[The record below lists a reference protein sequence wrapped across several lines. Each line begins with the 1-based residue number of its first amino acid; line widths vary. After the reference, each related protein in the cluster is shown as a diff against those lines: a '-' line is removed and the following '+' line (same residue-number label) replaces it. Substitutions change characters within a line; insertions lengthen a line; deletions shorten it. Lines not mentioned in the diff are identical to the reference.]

1 MIADLFGLFCF
12 CKLFR
17 KGTPIFKWTRETYR
31 NLLRGLQLSLALVSV
46 TTSLQLMRPQLRTD
60 ESHKRCGYQ
69 DAYKT
74 SARETVY
81 AGALEILTYSTMTS
95 YCRTIQSNRLKEV
108 SSPRSTE
115 QLIYLD
121 RLSQLEKE
129 IENQKPKNPPKN
141 ISKKHSI
148 PSGPHLTKQSGVFNG
163 PSGKETYYNLN
174 MSGVVRILQRSG
186 IDGYFW
192 VRSDGVK
199 MWGDYVMCA
208 ADLSIRPRGSL
219 VNTSLGKGI
228 VVDTGTFIYSNRAQL
243 DIAVTW

>member
-1 MIADLFGLFCF
+1 M
-12 CKLFR
+12 
-17 KGTPIFKWTRETYR
+17 
-31 NLLRGLQLSLALVSV
+31 RGLQLSLGLVSV
-46 TTSLQLMRPQLRTD
+46 TASLQLMRPQLRTD
-60 ESHKRCGYQ
+60 ESHKK
-69 DAYKT
+69 YKGI
-74 SARETVY
+74 SSQQETVY
-81 AGALEILTYSTMTS
+81 AGVLESLTHSTMTS
-95 YCRTIQSNRLKEV
+95 YCQTIQSKHFEEV
-108 SSPRSTE
+108 SSPRTSE

-121 RLSQLEKE
+121 RLHQLEKE

-141 ISKKHSI
+141 ISKKHLL
-148 PSGPHLTKQSGVFNG
+148 PSGPHLTRQSGVFNG

>member
-1 MIADLFGLFCF
+1 M
-12 CKLFR
+12 
-17 KGTPIFKWTRETYR
+17 
-31 NLLRGLQLSLALVSV
+31 RGLQLSVGLVSV
-46 TTSLQLMRPQLRTD
+46 TGSLQLMRPQLRTD
-60 ESHKRCGYQ
+60 NTHKK
-69 DAYKT
+69 YK
-74 SARETVY
+74 SISNQQETVY
-81 AGALEILTYSTMTS
+81 AGVLESLTYSTMTS
-95 YCRTIQSNRLKEV
+95 YCQTIRSKHFQEV
-108 SSPRSTE
+108 SSPRTSE

-129 IENQKPKNPPKN
+129 IENQKPKNPTKDF
-141 ISKKHSI
+141 SKKHLL
-148 PSGPHLTKQSGVFNG
+148 PSGPHLTRQSGVFNG

>member
-1 MIADLFGLFCF
+1 M
-12 CKLFR
+12 
-17 KGTPIFKWTRETYR
+17 
-31 NLLRGLQLSLALVSV
+31 RGLQLSLMLVSV
-46 TTSLQLMRPQLRTD
+46 TTSLQLMRPQLRLD

-69 DAYKT
+69 DVYKT
-74 SARETVY
+74 SVETVY
-81 AGALEILTYSTMTS
+81 AGALECITQSTMTS
-95 YCRTIQSNRLKEV
+95 YCQTIQSKHFQEV
-108 SSPRSTE
+108 GSPRTPE

-121 RLSQLEKE
+121 RLHQLDKE
-129 IENQKPKNPPKN
+129 IENQKPKNPPKD
-141 ISKKHSI
+141 ISKKHLI
-148 PSGPHLTKQSGVFNG
+148 PSGPHLTSQSGVFNG

-174 MSGVVRILQRSG
+174 MSGVIRILQRSG

-219 VNTSLGKGI
+219 VNTSLGKGM

>member
-1 MIADLFGLFCF
+1 
-12 CKLFR
+12 
-17 KGTPIFKWTRETYR
+17 
-31 NLLRGLQLSLALVSV
+31 LL
-46 TTSLQLMRPQLRTD
+46 
-60 ESHKRCGYQ
+60 
-69 DAYKT
+69 
-74 SARETVY
+74 
-81 AGALEILTYSTMTS
+81 
-95 YCRTIQSNRLKEV
+95 
-108 SSPRSTE
+108 
-115 QLIYLD
+115 
-121 RLSQLEKE
+121 
-129 IENQKPKNPPKN
+129 
-141 ISKKHSI
+141 
-148 PSGPHLTKQSGVFNG
+148 PSGPHLTRQSGVFNG

>member
-1 MIADLFGLFCF
+1 M
-12 CKLFR
+12 
-17 KGTPIFKWTRETYR
+17 
-31 NLLRGLQLSLALVSV
+31 RGLQLSLGLVSV
-46 TTSLQLMRPQLRTD
+46 TASLQLMRPQLRTD
-60 ESHKRCGYQ
+60 ESHKK
-69 DAYKT
+69 YKGI
-74 SARETVY
+74 SSQQETVY
-81 AGALEILTYSTMTS
+81 AGVLESLTHSTMTS
-95 YCRTIQSNRLKEV
+95 YCQTIQSKHFEEV
-108 SSPRSTE
+108 SSPRTSE

-121 RLSQLEKE
+121 RLHQLEKE

-141 ISKKHSI
+141 ISKKHLL
-148 PSGPHLTKQSGVFNG
+148 PSGPHLTRQSGVVNG